1 MKRRCHRAII
11 TLAILLA
18 GAGQAAAQSC
28 TTQLSEFREVVKIET
43 SMGHVSPMNQSGA
56 MAELA
61 RIEQACR
68 AGRNEQAL
76 QMLHALQ
83 RRMKF
88 R

>member
-1 MKRRCHRAII
+1 MKRSCHHPLVA
-11 TLAILLA
+11 LALLLGCA
-18 GAGQAAAQSC
+18 GPAAAQSC
-28 TTQLSEFREVVKIET
+28 ATQLSEFREVVKTET
-43 SMGHVSPMNQSGA
+43 SMGHVSPTNQSGA